1 MRAFLFSLALLA
13 TLLLPVLADAQQTE
27 SYTGGAHNV
36 TVGVRSAL
44 TLDLTRNGDGTYG
57 LTITFDHV
65 NLFGDV
71 VARGAPPLTDDNY
84 IACAEGH
91 ECILFAGTI
100 ALDSRS
106 GFDDGT
112 TTSFTM
118 SLDLDGNSG
127 TAMGVY
133 HIGPLPGFTFE
144 QYGTI
149 TLATPVS

>member
-1 MRAFLFSLALLA
+1 MRVVLYCLALL
-13 TLLLPVLADAQQTE
+13 LPALVHAQQTQT
-27 SYTGGAHNV
+27 YTGGAHNV
-36 TVGVRSAL
+36 TVGAHAAL
-44 TLDLTRNGDGTYG
+44 TLDLIRNGDGTYG
-57 LTITFDHV
+57 LAITFDHV

-71 VARGAPPLTDDNY
+71 VATGGPPLTDDGY

-91 ECILFAGTI
+91 ECITFEGTI

-112 TTSFTM
+112 TTSFAM
-118 SLDLDGNSG
+118 SLDLDGHSN